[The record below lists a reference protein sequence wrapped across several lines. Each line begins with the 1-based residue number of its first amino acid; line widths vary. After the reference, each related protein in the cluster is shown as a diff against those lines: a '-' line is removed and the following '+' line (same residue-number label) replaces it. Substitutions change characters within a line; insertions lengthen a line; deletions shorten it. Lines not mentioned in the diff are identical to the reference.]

1 MRSPTRSWRSWVEPL
16 SSFGSPLRPGGE
28 RGSEPAALTIRP
40 MRADDDLDAELDL
53 RHRSFGPMSSRDR
66 EYWREEMLGCIA
78 DGRQF
83 AAWDSCQLIGAAR
96 YHDMRQYWHGRPV
109 PMAGVGG
116 VKVAPEVRGRG
127 VGRAMMRALLGEMA
141 GRDYPLSALYPA
153 TAQIYRSL
161 GWEMAGGHYRA
172 EIPVRSLLALLPPD
186 PEVHAQRGGPIPT
199 VRRAGPDDAG
209 TVIAVLDAI
218 YAAAPDCGP
227 AIRDPASVRR
237 WLGDP
242 GLFFYLAADGFLS
255 YGWHGGGDKEIM
267 IRVLAASS
275 PQAARALWGIVAS
288 HASVTRVVHATLGPT
303 DPVGW
308 LAGEPDANLRRHKQ
322 WMLRVLDPTAAVSG
336 RGLPS
341 AVRTSVPLR
350 LTDPDM
356 PGNAGLYTFTVQDGA
371 GSLIRGITGPTGSSP
386 AAAPVALGPR
396 GFAALYA
403 GVPMATL
410 RAAGLAASGG
420 MHDEALDAVFSAQP
434 FLPDYF

>member
-1 MRSPTRSWRSWVEPL
+1 
-16 SSFGSPLRPGGE
+16 
-28 RGSEPAALTIRP
+28 

-53 RHRSFGPMSSRDR
+53 RHRSFGPMNGAER

-83 AAWDSCQLIGAAR
+83 GAWDHGQLVGAAR

-127 VGRAMMRALLGEMA
+127 VGRAMMRILLGAMA
-141 GRDYPLSALYPA
+141 GRGYPLSVLYPA

-172 EIPVRSLLALLPPD
+172 EIPGRSLLALLPPD
-186 PEVHAQRGGPIPT
+186 PGAQAPPGGPAPA

-218 YAAAPDCGP
+218 HAAARDCGP
-227 AIRDPASVRR
+227 ATRDPASVRR

-242 GLFFYLAADGFLS
+242 GLFFYLAPDGFLG
-255 YGWHGGGDKEIM
+255 YGWHGGTNKEIM
-267 IRVLAASS
+267 IRVLAAGS
-275 PQAARALWGIVAS
+275 PQTARALWGIVAS
-288 HASVTRVVHATLGPT
+288 HASVTRVVHAILGPS
-303 DPVGW
+303 DPVSW
-308 LAGEPDANLRRHKQ
+308 LTREPDVSLRRHWQ
-322 WMLRVLDPTAAVSG
+322 WMLRVLDPAAAVSG
-336 RGLPS
+336 RGFPPT
-341 AVRTSVPLR
+341 AHASVPLQ
-350 LTDPDM
+350 LADPDL
-356 PGNAGLYTFTVQDGA
+356 PGNAGLYTFTVRDGA
-371 GSLIRGITGPTGSSP
+371 GSLIREITGPTDASP
-386 AAAPVALGPR
+386 AAEPVVLGPR

-410 RAAGLAASGG
+410 RAAGLAAGG
-420 MHDEALDAVFSAQP
+420 AAHDATLNALFSAHP
-434 FLPDYF
+434 FMPDYF

>member
-1 MRSPTRSWRSWVEPL
+1 
-16 SSFGSPLRPGGE
+16 
-28 RGSEPAALTIRP
+28 

-53 RHRSFGPMSSRDR
+53 RHRSFGPMNGAER

-83 AAWDSCQLIGAAR
+83 GAWDHGQLVGAAR

-127 VGRAMMRALLGEMA
+127 VGRAMMRILLGAMA
-141 GRDYPLSALYPA
+141 GRGYPLSVLYPA

-172 EIPVRSLLALLPPD
+172 EIPGRSLLALLPPD
-186 PEVHAQRGGPIPT
+186 PGAQAPPGGPAPA

-218 YAAAPDCGP
+218 HAAARDCGP
-227 AIRDPASVRR
+227 ATRDPASVRR

-242 GLFFYLAADGFLS
+242 GLFFYLAPDGFLG
-255 YGWHGGGDKEIM
+255 YGWHGGTNKEIM
-267 IRVLAASS
+267 IRVLAAGS
-275 PQAARALWGIVAS
+275 PQTARALWGIVAS
-288 HASVTRVVHATLGPT
+288 HASVTRVVHAILGPS
-303 DPVGW
+303 DPVSW
-308 LAGEPDANLRRHKQ
+308 LTREPDVSLRRHWH
-322 WMLRVLDPTAAVSG
+322 WMLRVLDPAAAVSG
-336 RGLPS
+336 RGFPPT
-341 AVRTSVPLR
+341 AHASVPLQ
-350 LTDPDM
+350 LADPDL
-356 PGNAGLYTFTVQDGA
+356 PGNAGLYTFTVRDGA
-371 GSLIRGITGPTGSSP
+371 GSLIREITGPTDASP
-386 AAAPVALGPR
+386 AAEPVVLGPR

-410 RAAGLAASGG
+410 RAAGLAAGG
-420 MHDEALDAVFSAQP
+420 AAHDATLNALFSAHP
-434 FLPDYF
+434 FMPDYF